1 MSDQQKLSDIYGSSS
16 SSSLQCTTRSSTG
29 QRLDTSNVAEDPDR
43 EEKKEDEDED
53 GEEVIE
59 VVSYC

>member
-1 MSDQQKLSDIYGSSS
+1 MSDQQMLSDIYGS

-43 EEKKEDEDED
+43 EEEKEDEDED

>member
-1 MSDQQKLSDIYGSSS
+1 MLSDIYGSSS
-16 SSSLQCTTRSSTG
+16 SSPRCTTRSSTW
-29 QRLDTSNVAEDPDR
+29 QRSDTSNVAEDPDG
-43 EEKKEDEDED
+43 EEEKEDEDED